1 MIKTMIV
8 IQAGG
13 RPDWKKYKKPADLF
27 SAGEIDRLDERMFA
41 GKSRDELIWLRQ
53 KLSDTFEWL
62 DSGDCDIESP
72 EMQAWE
78 RRLDKLNEM
87 MDVVDGILIPEEDWN
102 EEDDQ

>member
-1 MIKTMIV
+1 METMIV
-8 IQAGG
+8 IRSGMPRFSGVQ
-13 RPDWKKYKKPADLF
+13 KPACLF
-27 SAGEIDRLDERMFA
+27 SAEEIDQMDEGLFA
-41 GKSRDELIWLRQ
+41 GKDRNQLLAFRQ

>member
-1 MIKTMIV
+1 MKTMIV

-13 RPDWKKYKKPADLF
+13 FPDWKKYKKPSDLF
-27 SAGEIDRLDERMFA
+27 SAGEIDRLDEQMFA
-41 GKSRDELIWLRQ
+41 GMSREHLIQMRQ

-62 DSGDCDIESP
+62 DTGDCDIESP